1 MPPAKSGFMT
11 QTPLRILGLS
21 GEYRATSKS
30 GLMVN
35 LALSYAESKGAE
47 IMFWD
52 CAEKPLPFV
61 GEDGCWEHP
70 NVKEF
75 QALASSCDA
84 FLICSPEYHGT
95 MSGVMKNTFDWL
107 YDKHVGGK
115 AFGLMST
122 LGGIEN
128 SNTLNHMRIMLR
140 WLHAWPVPE
149 QLAVGHVKEAFGD
162 DGTLVKEATND
173 RLNALVQS
181 VLTTAELLK
190 NS

>member
-1 MPPAKSGFMT
+1 MT

-21 GEYRATSKS
+21 GEYRSTSKS
-30 GLMVN
+30 GMMVN
-35 LALSYAESKGAE
+35 LSLSYAESKGAE
-47 IMFWD
+47 IIFWD

-61 GEDGCWEHP
+61 GEDGCWENA

-75 QALASSCDA
+75 QALAASCDA

-107 YDKHVGGK
+107 YDKHIGGK
-115 AFGLMST
+115 VFGLMST
-122 LGGIEN
+122 LGGMQN

-149 QLAVGHVKEAFGD
+149 QLAVGHVKEAF
-162 DGTLVKEATND
+162 DGEGNLVDEDIQN
-173 RLNALVQS
+173 RLHALVDS
-181 VLTTAELLK
+181 VIETSSLFAAQNE
-190 NS
+190 